1 MPLTR
6 VINYVFLHLG
16 LCNVHETI
24 VKRRISGGNL
34 LYIRALYRGFVP
46 CFKMIVKMGRS
57 WNGF

>member
-57 WNGF
+57 